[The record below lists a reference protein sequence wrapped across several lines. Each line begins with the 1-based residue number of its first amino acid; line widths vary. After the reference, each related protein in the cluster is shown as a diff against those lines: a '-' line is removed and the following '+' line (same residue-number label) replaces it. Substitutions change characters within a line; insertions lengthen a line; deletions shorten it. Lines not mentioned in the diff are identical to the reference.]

1 MLNEGRILSNANGQK
16 ILTCRT
22 CGSSWE
28 ENKEG
33 KFCPKCKL
41 KEVKNHG

>member
-1 MLNEGRILSNANGQK
+1 MLNEGRMLSNVQGNR
-16 ILTCRT
+16 ILTCPS

-33 KFCPKCKL
+33 KYCPKCK
-41 KEVKNHG
+41 EVKKE